1 MKVGSLFSG
10 VGGFDLG
17 LERAGMEIAWQVE
30 IDPQSRSVLRHH
42 WPNAELHKDVND
54 VGRTN
59 LAPVDLICGGFPCQD
74 LSVAGKRE
82 GMAGQRS
89 GLWWEFHRILG
100 ELTPRWCLIENVPG
114 LLSSN
119 EGRDMLALVD
129 SLEQLGYGWSYRI
142 LDSQHFGV
150 AQRRRR
156 VFIVGHLGGPCPP
169 EILLESEGVS
179 WDSEEG
185 EAQGEG
191 AAEGSG
197 SGTDGEGSRGGVIP
211 LDLRNATRRATDMG
225 NGVGIGS
232 EGDPSPTL
240 TGDCV
245 PGVVSVIDRA
255 AFNQGQNAQYE
266 PSIEEAETLPPLV
279 ARGPHAVMKA
289 DGFCKYNE
297 SGVAGPLRAVGQYSA
312 DVDLVLAHR
321 QANAEI
327 TEDQSPTLSLL
338 HEAPIVFR
346 KAQKAHDPD
355 DCERWEESEV
365 SGTLNGQ
372 GDTAG
377 MVALNEITF
386 RGGAQQDEFVGHSD
400 VTGSLAHTGFN
411 GEAEFVV
418 GAVPRRLTP
427 TECERLQGFPD
438 GWTRL
443 KDDGTELADSP
454 RYRMMGNA
462 VTVNVAEWI
471 GKRIIG
477 QEKG

>member
-142 LDSQHFGV
+142 LDSQYFGV

-156 VFIVGHLGGPCPP
+156 VFIVGQLGGACPP

-191 AAEGSG
+191 AAEGFG
-197 SGTDGEGSRGGVIP
+197 RGTDGEGSRGLSFGFDP
-211 LDLRNATRRATDMG
+211 GQSSNPKATEQITAE
-225 NGVGIGS
+225 GS
-232 EGDPSPTL
+232 
-240 TGDCV
+240 
-245 PGVVSVIDRA
+245 
-255 AFNQGQNAQYE
+255 
-266 PSIEEAETLPPLV
+266 PPLPAGQGAAGRSAVV
-279 ARGPHAVMKA
+279 AH
-289 DGFCKYNE
+289 
-297 SGVAGPLRAVGQYSA
+297 GQAY
-312 DVDLVLAHR
+312 
-321 QANAEI
+321 AEI

-355 DCERWEESEV
+355 DHERWEKSEV

-377 MVALNEITF
+377 MVAMTYHDLAPTMF
-386 RGGAQQDEFVGHSD
+386 ASGAGVDRVASA
-400 VTGSLAHTGFN
+400 GS
-411 GEAEFVV
+411 EAQFIV
-418 GAVPRRLTP
+418 GAIPRRLTP

>member
-156 VFIVGHLGGPCPP
+156 VFIVGHLGGLCPP

-191 AAEGSG
+191 AAEGFG
-197 SGTDGEGSRGGVIP
+197 RGTEGEGSRG
-211 LDLRNATRRATDMG
+211 L
-225 NGVGIGS
+225 S
-232 EGDPSPTL
+232 
-240 TGDCV
+240 
-245 PGVVSVIDRA
+245 
-255 AFNQGQNAQYE
+255 
-266 PSIEEAETLPPLV
+266 
-279 ARGPHAVMKA
+279 
-289 DGFCKYNE
+289 
-297 SGVAGPLRAVGQYSA
+297 
-312 DVDLVLAHR
+312 LVLAHG

-355 DCERWEESEV
+355 DHERWEESEV

-377 MVALNEITF
+377 MVAMTYHDLAPTLTADHAGMS
-386 RGGAQQDEFVGHSD
+386 RVGGKGAEPEFYVGQKTYFD
-400 VTGSLAHTGFN
+400 VTPTLAAGGNGVVSASGGQGF
-411 GEAEFVV
+411 EAYYV
-418 GAVPRRLTP
+418 GAIPRRLTP

>member
-1 MKVGSLFSG
+1 
-10 VGGFDLG
+10 
-17 LERAGMEIAWQVE
+17 
-30 IDPQSRSVLRHH
+30 
-42 WPNAELHKDVND
+42 
-54 VGRTN
+54 
-59 LAPVDLICGGFPCQD
+59 
-74 LSVAGKRE
+74 
-82 GMAGQRS
+82 
-89 GLWWEFHRILG
+89 
-100 ELTPRWCLIENVPG
+100 
-114 LLSSN
+114 
-119 EGRDMLALVD
+119 MLALVD

-142 LDSQHFGV
+142 LDSQYFGV

-156 VFIVGHLGGPCPP
+156 VFIVGHLGGACPP

-191 AAEGSG
+191 AAESSG
-197 SGTDGEGSRGGVIP
+197 SGTDGEGSR
-211 LDLRNATRRATDMG
+211 
-225 NGVGIGS
+225 
-232 EGDPSPTL
+232 
-240 TGDCV
+240 
-245 PGVVSVIDRA
+245 GVVSVIDRA
-255 AFNQGQNAQYE
+255 AFNQGQNAQYD
-266 PSIEEAETLPPLV
+266 PSIEETETLPPLV

-297 SGVAGPLRAVGQYSA
+297 SGVAGPLRAVGQDNA
-312 DVDLVLAHR
+312 DVDLVLAHG

-355 DCERWEESEV
+355 DHERWEESEV

-372 GDTAG
+372 GDTTA
-377 MVALNEITF
+377 MVASAGSE
-386 RGGAQQDEFVGHSD
+386 AQFI
-400 VTGSLAHTGFN
+400 
-411 GEAEFVV
+411 V
-418 GAVPRRLTP
+418 GAIPRRLTP

-471 GKRIIG
+471 GKRIVG
-477 QEKG
+477 QEEG

>member
-42 WPNAELHKDVND
+42 WPNAELHKDVNDVGGSHGITDRERVRMDEPDLPDSGSDMGNQPDELHTSDRGRND

-156 VFIVGHLGGPCPP
+156 VFIVGHFGGPCPP

-191 AAEGSG
+191 AAESSG
-197 SGTDGEGSRGGVIP
+197 RGTDGEGSRGLSFGFDP
-211 LDLRNATRRATDMG
+211 GQSSNPKATEQITAE
-225 NGVGIGS
+225 GS
-232 EGDPSPTL
+232 
-240 TGDCV
+240 
-245 PGVVSVIDRA
+245 
-255 AFNQGQNAQYE
+255 
-266 PSIEEAETLPPLV
+266 PPL
-279 ARGPHAVMKA
+279 P
-289 DGFCKYNE
+289 
-297 SGVAGPLRAVGQYSA
+297 AGQGAAGRIA
-312 DVDLVLAHR
+312 VLAHG
-321 QANAEI
+321 QAN
-327 TEDQSPTLSLL
+327 
-338 HEAPIVFR
+338 HEAPIVFH

-355 DCERWEESEV
+355 DHERWEESEV

-400 VTGSLAHTGFN
+400 VTGSLAHSSNTHGGNHQPKVFVQPETYHDLAPSLVSDAA
-411 GEAEFVV
+411 GMSRVGGQAAEPQSVV

-427 TECERLQGFPD
+427 TEGERLQGIPD
-438 GWTRL
+438 GWTGI
-443 KDDGTELADSP
+443 DGMADGP

-462 VTVNVAEWI
+462 VTVNVAEYV

>member
-191 AAEGSG
+191 AAESFGR
-197 SGTDGEGSRGGVIP
+197 GTDGEGSRGGVIP
-211 LDLRNATRRATDMG
+211 LDIRNATRRATDMG

-240 TGDCV
+240 TGVHV

-266 PSIEEAETLPPLV
+266 PLIEETETLPPLV

-297 SGVAGPLRAVGQYSA
+297 SGVAGPLRAVGQDNA
-312 DVDLVLAHR
+312 DVDLVLAHG

-346 KAQKAHDPD
+346 KAQKAQFIVGQKTYFDVTPTLAAGGNGV
-355 DCERWEESEV
+355 V
-365 SGTLNGQ
+365 SASGGQ
-372 GDTAG
+372 G
-377 MVALNEITF
+377 L
-386 RGGAQQDEFVGHSD
+386 
-400 VTGSLAHTGFN
+400 
-411 GEAEFVV
+411 EAYYV
-418 GAVPRRLTP
+418 GAIPRRLTP